1 MRTLK
6 YHEQKLLKKV
16 DFLQWKGDDNIRE
29 VKIIRRY
36 RIQNRED
43 YHKYNRLCG
52 SITKVRRELTRVW
65 MKGACVRGGAGRPR
79 AAPTCR
85 PVRSLTVF
93 HAHRRAH
100 ASAAHASTDR
110 HQAPGARAE

>member
-6 YHEQKLLKKV
+6 YHEEKLLKKV

-29 VKIIRRY
+29 VKIVRRY

-52 SITKVRRELTRVW
+52 SITKVR
-65 MKGACVRGGAGRPR
+65 AR
-79 AAPTCR
+79 AA
-85 PVRSLTVF
+85 VRAREPSRGESGAATWRGPMHRRLVSALRAR
-93 HAHRRAH
+93 AHR
-100 ASAAHASTDR
+100 S
-110 HQAPGARAE
+110 

>member
-29 VKIIRRY
+29 VKIVRRY

-52 SITKVRRELTRVW
+52 SITKVRLRRARGALGGGRARACASARWAARRAATHRSARVEASPTV
-65 MKGACVRGGAGRPR
+65 GRAARARARPR
-79 AAPTCR
+79 
-85 PVRSLTVF
+85 RS
-93 HAHRRAH
+93 
-100 ASAAHASTDR
+100 
-110 HQAPGARAE
+110 

>member
-16 DFLQWKGDDNIRE
+16 DFLQWKGDDNLRE
-29 VKIIRRY
+29 VKIVRRY

-52 SITKVRRELTRVW
+52 SITKVRR
-65 MKGACVRGGAGRPR
+65 GGGLGDGRME
-79 AAPTCR
+79 
-85 PVRSLTVF
+85 
-93 HAHRRAH
+93 
-100 ASAAHASTDR
+100 
-110 HQAPGARAE
+110 GARAREPGRAGRSRRYDAPRFVADSLSRRARARTHRS